1 MYHRNT
7 RTTAWC
13 LKLKLRSCCCC
24 CATRGGGGH
33 RRRREPKATFSL
45 EQPRKVNRL
54 QVAELR
60 ANDIQTD
67 RHVGVGALVQ
77 KNASFPPT
85 VLFLC
90 LSRACLGKLIV
101 FSIKSCQKRRVS
113 HHPAR
118 ECRRWQVPVRS
129 ERASM
134 VQPQDSNQDWSPCF
148 LQGKTLWDTNAAPGI
163 Y

>member
-13 LKLKLRSCCCC
+13 FKLKLRSSCC

-33 RRRREPKATFSL
+33 RRRREPEATFSL

-67 RHVGVGALVQ
+67 WHVGVGALVQ
-77 KNASFPPT
+77 KNASFSQLFCSCVCREP
-85 VLFLC
+85 VL
-90 LSRACLGKLIV
+90 V
-101 FSIKSCQKRRVS
+101 
-113 HHPAR
+113 
-118 ECRRWQVPVRS
+118 
-129 ERASM
+129 
-134 VQPQDSNQDWSPCF
+134 N
-148 LQGKTLWDTNAAPGI
+148 
-163 Y
+163 